1 MRGEGWRRIAALF
14 ACAVIA
20 FAAVAFLFAAG
31 ESAAR
36 NEAFHESP
44 EIAYAALPREA
55 QQTLQ
60 TIKRGGPFAFERDG
74 VVFGNYERRLPQRS
88 RGYYHEYTVPTP
100 GARTRGA
107 RRIIAGAGA
116 EYYYSDDHYRS
127 FKRIR
132 E

>member
-1 MRGEGWRRIAALF
+1 MRSEGWRRIAALF
-14 ACAVIA
+14 ACAAIA
-20 FAAVAFLFAAG
+20 FAAIAFLFTTG

-74 VVFGNYERRLPQRS
+74 VVFGNYERRLPQRN

-100 GARTRGA
+100 GAKNRGA
-107 RRIIAGAGA
+107 RRIIAGANA
-116 EYYYSDDHYRS
+116 EYYYSDDHYRT